1 MKNILKIAFIASFC
15 LVWFRG
21 FTQSVLEDGVMEE
34 NIQTIR
40 IYPKTTDFQSQMEP
54 PVIQLHSAER
64 LTLEF
69 DDIAYEPDRYSAA
82 IIHCNADW
90 TPSGL
95 KPADYLSQYNEF
107 NVDEYE
113 YSVNTRIP
121 FIHFSL
127 QIPPVTKSGN
137 YVIKVYRG
145 RQQDEVILMRRF
157 MVYENQVKLG
167 ATVVPPSKTGD
178 RKTSQQINFNINYAD
193 RELVDPINSVKVVI
207 RQNQR
212 WDNAVSGLK
221 PSFIRGDRSVLE
233 YQLFDGSNTF
243 SAGNEFRFV
252 DLRYTRTRGQNVA
265 SVKIEEDAVF
275 AETTLDQPR
284 SGQAYLEYL
293 DLNGQYGIFTHDKVN
308 NDLESEYVLVTFN
321 FKSKL
326 LPQPPYVLG
335 ALSNWGKNPASQMIY
350 DDKMKGYKTTLL
362 LKQGWYDYQ
371 YGLKTPGGYLTE
383 SIEGE
388 HFQTENEYE
397 IFVYYRA
404 MGSRYDELVGYTLL
418 NPNKRRL

>member
-1 MKNILKIAFIASFC
+1 MKNILKLAFVAFFC
-15 LVWFRG
+15 LTWEKAFS
-21 FTQSVLEDGVMEE
+21 QSVMEDEVMEE
-34 NIQTIR
+34 NIQTVR
-40 IYPKTTDFQSQMEP
+40 IYSKTSDFQSQMES
-54 PVIQLHSAER
+54 PVIQLHSAET

-95 KPADYLSQYNEF
+95 KPADYLAQYNEF
-107 NVDEYE
+107 NVDDYD

-121 FIHFSL
+121 FIHFTF

-145 RQQDEVILMRRF
+145 RQPDEVILVRRF
-157 MVYENQVKLG
+157 MVFDNQLKLG
-167 ATVVPPSKTGD
+167 AAVVPSSKTEN
-178 RKTSQQINFNINYAD
+178 RNTSQQINFNINYGD
-193 RELVDPINSVKVVI
+193 RELMDPINNVKVVT

-212 WDNAVSGLK
+212 WDNAIVGLK
-221 PSFIRGDRSVLE
+221 PSFIRADRSVLE

-252 DLRYTRTRGQNVA
+252 DLRYTRTRGQNIA

-275 AETTLDQPR
+275 AETTLDQAR
-284 SGQAYLEYL
+284 AGQAYLEYL
-293 DLNGQYGIFTHDKVN
+293 DLNGQYGIFTHDKSN
-308 NDLESEYVLVTFN
+308 NELESEYVLITFN
-321 FKSKL
+321 LKSEPL
-326 LPQPPYVLG
+326 SEPPYVLG
-335 ALSNWGKNPASQMIY
+335 ALSDWGKNPASKMVY
-350 DDKMKGYKTTLL
+350 DDKMQGYKATLL

-371 YGLKTPGGYLTE
+371 YGLKTDAAYSTE
-383 SIEGE
+383 KIEGE

-397 IFVYYRA
+397 IFVYYRD
-404 MGSRYDELVGYTLL
+404 MGSRYDELVGYTVL